1 MALKSYKSKKQ
12 HQQCTEVQTCPT
24 WVSAQPSTLPAPT
37 RHQVVIFELVDDIVF
52 LFTACLSFRPQRYY
66 FFHSWR
72 GRLGKEMCPLLLAA
86 WFGCCFLLLMFL
98 IRTEMAVHLRES
110 HSVISWH
117 SLGFVFIS
125 SALVYRHC
133 QSCSLIF
140 PAWIISRLPA
150 HPAVVATSAPVTPP
164 AQIPIST
171 LLLLLL
177 APVNKIRSLFPSQR
191 HLLSLGFGF
200 SSYLNHKCKTYF
212 L

>member
-37 RHQVVIFELVDDIVF
+37 RHWAVIFELVDDIVF
-52 LFTACLSFRPQRYY
+52 LFTACLFFHPQRYY

-72 GRLGKEMCPLLLAA
+72 DRLGKGMCPLLLAA

-98 IRTEMAVHLRES
+98 IREEMAVHLRES

-140 PAWIISRLPA
+140 PAWIILGLPA
-150 HPAVVATSAPVTPP
+150 HPAVAATSAPGTPP

-177 APVNKIRSLFPSQR
+177 APLEQNQVFIPNPETPSFTGLWV
-191 HLLSLGFGF
+191 H
-200 SSYLNHKCKTYF
+200 T
-212 L
+212 